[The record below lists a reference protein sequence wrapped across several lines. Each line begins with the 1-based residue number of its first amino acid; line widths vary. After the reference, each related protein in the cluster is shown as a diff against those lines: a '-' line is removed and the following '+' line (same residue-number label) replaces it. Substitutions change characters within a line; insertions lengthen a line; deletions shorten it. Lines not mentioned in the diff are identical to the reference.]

1 MQKKSVS
8 FGSALAAVVLPT
20 LASSASAQGWG
31 GGGSSHNPN
40 GPTVSPYLN
49 LLSNTNPDITNYQSL
64 VKPLINQN
72 NALRR
77 QGGAIQQLQSQQL
90 QGPSGGGGGTG
101 VHSYFMFYS
110 HYFPSGGG
118 QRR

>member
-1 MQKKSVS
+1 MNRQAFLMLV
-8 FGSALAAVVLPT
+8 AAAVVSLVGLHP
-20 LASSASAQGWG
+20 ASAQGWG
-31 GGGSSHNPN
+31 GGASSNNPN

-49 LLSNTNPDITNYQSL
+49 LLSNNNPTVTNYQSL

-72 NALRR
+72 DAIRR
-77 QGGAIQQLQSQQL
+77 QGGAIQQLQSQQY

-110 HYFPSGGG
+110 HYFPAGGG
-118 QRR
+118 RR